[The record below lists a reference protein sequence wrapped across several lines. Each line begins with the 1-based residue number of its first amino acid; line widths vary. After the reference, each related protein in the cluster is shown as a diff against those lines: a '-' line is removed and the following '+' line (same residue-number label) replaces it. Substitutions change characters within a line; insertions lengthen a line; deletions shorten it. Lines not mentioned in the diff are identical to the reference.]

1 MISEKNRLI
10 FRGGFYFGKK
20 CATLRVVKH
29 KQGASMKYLRYTLL
43 MILTMALVIPP
54 PSVWAESG
62 DTVVENT
69 AVVDNKPG
77 LIPKPSDESR
87 EDKPAPPEASDAG
100 IKIHQPN
107 DSPAVKK
114 GDVGTLPANT
124 VADKPTVTP
133 ADLPEN
139 DADTVSEIV
148 ISKIRLSPASDKY
161 VELYNPSNRA
171 VNLAKWKLEYI
182 ASSGKVRILSEFT
195 NGQLIAPGG
204 FLVIKDVKSTKGYD
218 IKSDA
223 NWQSVLSKTSGAVR
237 LLRPNATKS
246 DTIGWGKEAKDFEK
260 RVAAG
265 NKEILWRCFT
275 GGVVVDSNDNADD
288 LAGNDDTL
296 IEPRTKPSCPKESD
310 PPVVDPANPD
320 PPLNRCDGLGLS
332 EIGANLDEQFIEIV
346 NVKNQDTSI
355 SGCKLATNRTKKP
368 DVFGDT
374 KLRAGEYLKVDVK
387 SAKLMLSK
395 RSRGEVYLLDSAGNE
410 IDTVA
415 YESMPDNSSWGLIG
429 SEWMKTYAPT
439 PGGKNVFKEFAD
451 CKPGYVR
458 NEITGKCNKI
468 PAPAA
473 LPAPCPAGQYRHP
486 ETGRCRKIAVAK
498 TVTPC
503 KEGYY
508 RSEATGRCRSIASA
522 AAKTLKPCPDGQFRN
537 PATGRCKKI
546 ASADD
551 VLKECP
557 EGFERNPKTRRCR
570 KIAKKS
576 APAAAFAPENIK
588 QVAGATWGWWA
599 FGGIS
604 SLAAGYG
611 AWQWRWEVSQIGRK
625 IRKFVS
631 RGK

>member
-1 MISEKNRLI
+1 M
-10 FRGGFYFGKK
+10 
-20 CATLRVVKH
+20 KH
-29 KQGASMKYLRYTLL
+29 LRYTLL

-54 PSVWAESG
+54 PSVRAEPD

-69 AVVDNKPG
+69 SVVDNKPG
-77 LIPKPSDESR
+77 LTPKPSDESR
-87 EDKPAPPEASDAG
+87 ENKPASPEASGAG
-100 IKIHQPN
+100 IKTDQPN
-107 DSPAVKK
+107 DSLANKK
-114 GDVGTLPANT
+114 GDTLPANT
-124 VADKPTVTP
+124 VVDKPSAAPDDSSEDDV
-133 ADLPEN
+133 DV
-139 DADTVSEIV
+139 VSEIV
-148 ISKIRLSPASDKY
+148 ISKIRLSPANDKY

-171 VNLAKWKLEYI
+171 INLAKWKLEYI
-182 ASSGKVRILSEFT
+182 ASSGKVRMLSELT
-195 NGQLIAPGG
+195 NGQSIAPGG
-204 FLVIKDVKSTKGYD
+204 FLIIKDVKSAEGYD
-218 IKSDA
+218 VKSDA

-246 DTIGWGKEAKDFEK
+246 DTIGWGKEAQDFEK
-260 RVAAG
+260 TAAAG
-265 NKEILWRCFT
+265 NKDILWRCFAA
-275 GGVVVDSNDNADD
+275 GVIVDSNDNADD
-288 LAGNDDTL
+288 LDGNDNAP
-296 IEPRTKPSCPKESD
+296 IEPRMKPNCPRESD
-310 PPVVDPANPD
+310 PPAVDPANPD
-320 PPLNRCDGLGLS
+320 PSLNRCDGLGLS
-332 EIGANLDEQFIEIV
+332 EIGANLDEQFVEIV
-346 NVKNQDTSI
+346 NNNNRDANI

-368 DVFGDT
+368 YVFGD
-374 KLRAGEYLKVDVK
+374 KVLRAGEYLKVDVK
-387 SAKLMLSK
+387 SAKLMLSR

-410 IDTVA
+410 IDTA
-415 YESMPDNSSWGLIG
+415 TYESMPDNSSWSLIG
-429 SEWMKTYAPT
+429 SEWVKTYAPT
-439 PGGKNVFKEFAD
+439 PGGKNIFKEFAD

-458 NEITGKCNKI
+458 NELTGKCNKI

>member
-1 MISEKNRLI
+1 MMPS
-10 FRGGFYFGKK
+10 
-20 CATLRVVKH
+20 
-29 KQGASMKYLRYTLL
+29 
-43 MILTMALVIPP
+43 
-54 PSVWAESG
+54 PSVWAEPG

-69 AVVDNKPG
+69 SVVDNKPD
-77 LIPKPSDESR
+77 LTPKPSDESR
-87 EDKPAPPEASDAG
+87 EDKPAPPEMSDTG

-114 GDVGTLPANT
+114 GDADTLPANT
-124 VADKPTVTP
+124 VADKPTAASV
-133 ADLPEN
+133 DLPE
-139 DADTVSEIV
+139 DDIDTVSEIV
-148 ISKIRLSPASDKY
+148 ISKIQLSPASDKY
-161 VELYNPSNRA
+161 IELYNPSNRA

-182 ASSGKVRILSEFT
+182 ASSGKARILSEFT
-195 NGQLIAPGG
+195 NGQSIAPGG

-246 DTIGWGKEAKDFEK
+246 DAIGWGKEAQDFEK
-260 RVAAG
+260 RAAAG

-275 GGVVVDSNDNADD
+275 GGIVVDSNDNADD
-288 LAGNDDTL
+288 FDGNGNMP
-296 IEPRTKPSCPKESD
+296 IEPRTRPSCPRESD
-310 PPVVDPANPD
+310 PPAVTPSNPD

-346 NVKNQDTSI
+346 NIKNQDASI

-368 DVFGDT
+368 YVFGDT

-387 SAKLMLSK
+387 SAKLMLSR
-395 RSRGEVYLLDSAGNE
+395 RSCGEVYLLDSAGNK
-410 IDTVA
+410 IDTAA
-415 YESMPDNSSWGLIG
+415 YESMPDNSSWSLIG
-429 SEWMKTYAPT
+429 SEWVKTYAPT
-439 PGGKNVFKEFAD
+439 PGGKNIFKEFAD

-458 NEITGKCNKI
+458 NELTGKCNKI

>member
-1 MISEKNRLI
+1 M
-10 FRGGFYFGKK
+10 
-20 CATLRVVKH
+20 KH
-29 KQGASMKYLRYTLL
+29 LRYTLL

-54 PSVWAESG
+54 PSVRAEPD

-69 AVVDNKPG
+69 SVVDNKPG
-77 LIPKPSDESR
+77 LTPKPSDESR
-87 EDKPAPPEASDAG
+87 ENKPASPEASGAG
-100 IKIHQPN
+100 IKTDQPN
-107 DSPAVKK
+107 DSLANKK
-114 GDVGTLPANT
+114 GDTLPANT
-124 VADKPTVTP
+124 VVDKPSAAP
-133 ADLPEN
+133 D
-139 DADTVSEIV
+139 DSSEDDVDITSEVV
-148 ISKIRLSPASDKY
+148 ISKIRLSPANDKY
-161 VELYNPSNRA
+161 IELYNPSNWA

-182 ASSGKVRILSEFT
+182 ASSSKVRVLSEFN
-195 NGQLIAPGG
+195 NGQSIAPGG
-204 FLVIKDVKSTKGYD
+204 FLVIKDVKSTEGYD
-218 IKSDA
+218 VKSDA

-246 DTIGWGKEAKDFEK
+246 DTIGWGKEAQDFEK
-260 RVAAG
+260 TAAAG
-265 NKEILWRCFT
+265 NKDILWRCFAA
-275 GGVVVDSNDNADD
+275 GVIVDGNDNTADFD
-288 LAGNDDTL
+288 GNDAEL
-296 IEPRTKPSCPKESD
+296 IEPRTRPNCPPAPE
-310 PPVVDPANPD
+310 PPIVNPTKPD
-320 PPLNRCDGLGLS
+320 PPTNRCEGLGLS
-332 EIGANLDEQFIEIV
+332 EVGANLDEQFVEIV
-346 NVKNQDTSI
+346 NNNNRDANI

-368 DVFGDT
+368 YVFGD
-374 KLRAGEYLKVDVK
+374 KVLQAGEYLKVDVK
-387 SAKLMLSK
+387 SAKLMLPK
-395 RSRGEVYLLDSAGNE
+395 RSRGEVYLLDSAGNK
-410 IDTVA
+410 IDTAA
-415 YESMPDNSSWGLIG
+415 YESMPDSSSWSLIG
-429 SEWMKTYAPT
+429 NEWVKTYAPT

-458 NEITGKCNKI
+458 NELTGKCNKI

>member
-1 MISEKNRLI
+1 
-10 FRGGFYFGKK
+10 
-20 CATLRVVKH
+20 
-29 KQGASMKYLRYTLL
+29 MKYLRYTLL
-43 MILTMALVIPP
+43 MILITALVIPP
-54 PSVWAESG
+54 PSTQAESG
-62 DTVVENT
+62 DSVVENT
-69 AVVDNKPG
+69 SVVDNKPD
-77 LIPKPSDESR
+77 LNPKPSDESR
-87 EDKPAPPEASDAG
+87 ENKPAPPEVSDAG
-100 IKIHQPN
+100 VKIHRSN
-107 DSPAVKK
+107 DSSAVKK
-114 GDVGTLPANT
+114 GDTLPANT
-124 VADKPTVTP
+124 VVDRPSAAPDGSSEDDV
-133 ADLPEN
+133 DV
-139 DADTVSEIV
+139 VSEIV
-148 ISKIRLSPASDKY
+148 ISKIRLSPANDKY
-161 VELYNPSNRA
+161 IELYNPSNRA

-195 NGQLIAPGG
+195 NGQSIAPGG
-204 FLVIKDVKSTKGYD
+204 FLVIKDVKSTEGYD
-218 IKSDA
+218 VKSDA

-246 DTIGWGKEAKDFEK
+246 DTIGWGKEAQDFEK
-260 RVAAG
+260 RAAAG

-275 GGVVVDSNDNADD
+275 GGVVADSNDNADD
-288 LAGNDDTL
+288 LDGNDNAS
-296 IEPRTKPSCPKESD
+296 IEPRMKPNCPRESD
-310 PPVVDPANPD
+310 PPAVDPANPD

-346 NVKNQDTSI
+346 NVKNQEASI

-368 DVFGDT
+368 YVLGDT

-410 IDTVA
+410 IDTA
-415 YESMPDNSSWGLIG
+415 TYESMPDNSSWSLIG
-429 SEWMKTYAPT
+429 SEWVKTYAPT
-439 PGGKNVFKEFAD
+439 PGGKNIFKEFAD

-458 NEITGKCNKI
+458 NELTGKCNKI

-486 ETGRCRKIAVAK
+486 EMGRCRKIETTKTKPVA
-498 TVTPC
+498 PC

-570 KIAKKS
+570 KIAKKT

>member
-1 MISEKNRLI
+1 
-10 FRGGFYFGKK
+10 
-20 CATLRVVKH
+20 
-29 KQGASMKYLRYTLL
+29 MKYLRYTLL
-43 MILTMALVIPP
+43 MILIAALMMPS
-54 PSVWAESG
+54 PSVWAEPNSSDNAAEEATIVKDKPDTPLPNSG
-62 DTVVENT
+62 DDLPAAQTSQPETPGANVKTDELDIPAAKKENSPAETNT
-69 AVVDNKPG
+69 AADN
-77 LIPKPSDESR
+77 
-87 EDKPAPPEASDAG
+87 
-100 IKIHQPN
+100 
-107 DSPAVKK
+107 SPAA
-114 GDVGTLPANT
+114 PINS
-124 VADKPTVTP
+124 
-133 ADLPEN
+133 PE
-139 DADTVSEIV
+139 DEVDTASEIV
-148 ISKIRLSPASDKY
+148 ISKIRLSPTGGKY
-161 VELYNPSNRA
+161 IELYNPTNRL
-171 VNLAKWKLEYI
+171 VNLAKWKLEYVV
-182 ASSGKVRILSEFT
+182 SSGGKESVLNEFAAK
-195 NGQLIAPGG
+195 QMIEPGG
-204 FLVIKDVKSTKGYD
+204 FLVIVGADSTGKDYD
-218 IKSDA
+218 VKSDA

-237 LLRPNATKS
+237 LLRPNSTKS
-246 DTIGWGKEAKDFEK
+246 DTIGWGKEAQDFEK
-260 RVAAG
+260 RAAAG

-275 GGVVVDSNDNADD
+275 GGVVIDSNDNADD
-288 LAGNDDTL
+288 LDGNDNAS
-296 IEPRTKPSCPKESD
+296 IEPRMKPNCPRESD
-310 PPVVDPANPD
+310 PPAVDPSNPD

-346 NVKNQDTSI
+346 NVKNQDASI

-368 DVFGDT
+368 YVFGDT

-387 SAKLMLSK
+387 SAKLMLPK

-410 IDTVA
+410 IDTAA
-415 YESMPDNSSWGLIG
+415 YESMPDNSSWSLIG

-439 PGGKNVFKEFAD
+439 PGGKNIFKEFAD

-458 NEITGKCNKI
+458 NELTGKCNKI
-468 PAPAA
+468 PAPAV

-570 KIAKKS
+570 KIAKKT

>member
-1 MISEKNRLI
+1 M
-10 FRGGFYFGKK
+10 
-20 CATLRVVKH
+20 KH
-29 KQGASMKYLRYTLL
+29 LRYTLL

-54 PSVWAESG
+54 PSVRAEPD

-69 AVVDNKPG
+69 SVVDNKPG
-77 LIPKPSDESR
+77 LTPKPSDESR
-87 EDKPAPPEASDAG
+87 ENKPASPEASGAG
-100 IKIHQPN
+100 IKTDQPN
-107 DSPAVKK
+107 DSLANKK
-114 GDVGTLPANT
+114 GDTLPANT
-124 VADKPTVTP
+124 VVDKPSAAP
-133 ADLPEN
+133 D
-139 DADTVSEIV
+139 DSSEDDVDITSEVV
-148 ISKIRLSPASDKY
+148 ISKIRLSPANDKY
-161 VELYNPSNRA
+161 IELYNPSNWA

-182 ASSGKVRILSEFT
+182 ASSSKVRVLSEFN
-195 NGQLIAPGG
+195 NGQSIAPGG
-204 FLVIKDVKSTKGYD
+204 FLVIKDVKSTEGYD
-218 IKSDA
+218 VKSDA

-246 DTIGWGKEAKDFEK
+246 DTIGWGKEAQDFEK
-260 RVAAG
+260 TAAAG
-265 NKEILWRCFT
+265 NKDILWRCFAA
-275 GGVVVDSNDNADD
+275 GVIVDGNDNTADFD
-288 LAGNDDTL
+288 GNDAEL
-296 IEPRTKPSCPKESD
+296 IEPRTRPNCPPAPE
-310 PPVVDPANPD
+310 PPIVNPTKPD
-320 PPLNRCDGLGLS
+320 PPTNRCEGLGLS
-332 EIGANLDEQFIEIV
+332 EVGANLDEQFVEIV
-346 NVKNQDTSI
+346 NNNNRDANI

-368 DVFGDT
+368 YVFGD
-374 KLRAGEYLKVDVK
+374 KVLQAGEYLKVDVK
-387 SAKLMLSK
+387 SAKLMLPK
-395 RSRGEVYLLDSAGNE
+395 RSRGEVYLLDSAGNK
-410 IDTVA
+410 IDTAA
-415 YESMPDNSSWGLIG
+415 YESMPDSSSWSLIG
-429 SEWMKTYAPT
+429 NEWVKTYAPT

-458 NEITGKCNKI
+458 NELTGKCNKI
-468 PAPAA
+468 PAPAV

-537 PATGRCKKI
+537 PTTGRCKKI